1 MSYQVLASKWRPQ
14 VFADVVGQE
23 HILTALTNSLK
34 LGRLHHAYIF
44 SGMRGLGKTSIA
56 RLFAKALNCETR
68 IDANPCGKCLS
79 CMEIRQGTFIDLIEI
94 DAASRTRVEDI
105 RELIDDIQYLPVRG
119 YYKIYLIDEVHMLS
133 RHSFNALLKSLEQPP
148 PHVKFI
154 LATTDPQKIPLT
166 IISRC
171 MQFHL
176 KILDINLIGKQL
188 KKILKAEKIAFETS
202 ALSLISKVAD
212 GSMRDAL
219 TLTDQAIVYSNGHIT
234 LSSVNSMLGYLDSAQ
249 IGELIEAF
257 AYTEGSK
264 IMKVLNKIDTLRIID
279 WEFLLVE
286 MLTML
291 HHIAM
296 VQLLPEYVTK
306 QQEYLNLTA
315 PTVNII
321 QLLAKTLSL
330 KDTQIYYDILLRG
343 RADLFLAPNKKIGVE
358 MTLLRALTLRFHYKE
373 HPIISPNTDD
383 LHNNLTKD
391 NPIPY
396 SDFNL
401 NDLKDKKINPNLS
414 CADDP
419 INHLHSNQKI
429 LMCKKKIL
437 APQQPKKTLLIP
449 LLNKGLSEPPSN
461 SDDKTVKL
469 EIPLSKVLLPIPG
482 LKDEISAQINEEVI
496 LQDSWSAEI
505 TKIALPKLV
514 KEIALNSWC
523 EQDKDIVVLHLRS
536 RKRHLNNSSARI
548 ILTNVISRHREQLT
562 KVYIVEDDNIHF
574 KTPYELIKEI
584 YKKKIQKTIKKLEQ
598 NGHIYMLCCT
608 FDAKI
613 DAKSLVLDS

>member
-14 VFADVVGQE
+14 VFTDVVGQE

-34 LGRLHHAYIF
+34 LGRLHHAYIL

-56 RLFAKALNCETR
+56 RLFAKALNCKTR
-68 IDANPCGKCLS
+68 IDANPCCKCLS

-133 RHSFNALLKSLEQPP
+133 RHSFNALLKSLEEPP

-154 LATTDPQKIPLT
+154 LATTDLQKIPLT

-176 KILDINLIGKQL
+176 KILDINLIGEQL
-188 KKILKAEKIAFETS
+188 KKILKAEQISFES
-202 ALSLISKVAD
+202 NALSLISKVSD

-219 TLTDQAIVYSNGHIT
+219 TITDQAIVYSNGHIT

-249 IGELIEAF
+249 IIELIEAF
-257 AYTEGSK
+257 AYTEGQQIIK
-264 IMKVLNKIDTLRIID
+264 LLNKIDTLRIID
-279 WEFLLVE
+279 WELLLVE

-296 VQLLPEYVTK
+296 VQLFPEYMTK

-315 PTVNII
+315 NTVNRIKS
-321 QLLAKTLSL
+321 LAKTLSPQ
-330 KDTQIYYDILLRG
+330 DTQIYYDFLLRG
-343 RADLFLAPNKKIGVE
+343 RADLSLAPNKKIGVE
-358 MTLLRALTLRFHYKE
+358 MTLLRALTLRFHYKG
-373 HPIISPNTDD
+373 HPIISAHTDN
-383 LHNNLTKD
+383 LHT
-391 NPIPY
+391 NPITS
-396 SDFNL
+396 SDFTL
-401 NDLKDKKINPNLS
+401 HYLKDKKISPNLS
-414 CADDP
+414 FADDP
-419 INHLHSNQKI
+419 LNHLQS
-429 LMCKKKIL
+429 KKKIL
-437 APQQPKKTLLIP
+437 MWNKKIIAYPQPKTKLLIP
-449 LLNKGLSEPPSN
+449 IKHVLPAPPSN

-469 EIPLSKVLLPIPG
+469 EIPLSKLLLTFPG
-482 LKDEISAQINEEVI
+482 LKNEISAQINEKVI

-523 EQDKDIVVLHLRS
+523 EQYEDIVVLHLRS

-562 KVYIVEDDNIHF
+562 KVYIVEDDNINF
-574 KTPYELIKEI
+574 KTPYELITDI
-584 YKKKIQKTIKKLEQ
+584 YKNKIKKKIKTLEQ
-598 NGHIYMLCCT
+598 NANIYMLCCT

-613 DAKSLVLDS
+613 DAKNIVLDS

>member
-14 VFADVVGQE
+14 VFTDVVGQE

-34 LGRLHHAYIF
+34 LGRLHHAYIL

-68 IDANPCGKCLS
+68 IDANPCGKCRS
-79 CMEIRQGTFIDLIEI
+79 CIEIRQGTFIDLIEI

-133 RHSFNALLKSLEQPP
+133 RHSFNALLKSLEEPP

-176 KILDINLIGKQL
+176 KILDINLIGEQL
-188 KKILKAEKIAFETS
+188 KKILKEEQIDFENS
-202 ALSLISKVAD
+202 ALSLISKVSD

-219 TLTDQAIVYSNGHIT
+219 TLTDQAIVYSNSHIT
-234 LSSVNSMLGYLDSAQ
+234 LSSVNSMLGYLDSDQ
-249 IGELIEAF
+249 IVELIESF

-264 IMKVLNKIDTLRIID
+264 IMKLLNKIATLRIID
-279 WEFLLVE
+279 WELLLVE

-296 VQLLPEYVTK
+296 VQLFPEYVT
-306 QQEYLNLTA
+306 QQQKYFNLT
-315 PTVNII
+315 PTTGNRIKS
-321 QLLAKTLSL
+321 LAKILSP

-343 RADLFLAPNKKIGVE
+343 RADLSLAPNKKIGVE
-358 MTLLRALTLRFHYKE
+358 MTLLRALTFRFHYKE
-373 HPIISPNTDD
+373 YPIISPNTDD

-391 NPIPY
+391 NNPLPY
-396 SDFNL
+396 SDFTL
-401 NDLKDKKINPNLS
+401 NYLKDKKINPNLS
-414 CADDP
+414 LSDDP
-419 INHLHSNQKI
+419 VHYLHSTPQI
-429 LMCKKKIL
+429 LMCKKKNL
-437 APQQPKKTLLIP
+437 ARQQPKTQLLIP
-449 LLNKGLSEPPSN
+449 LKNGLPPPYSN
-461 SDDKTVKL
+461 SEDKPVKL
-469 EIPLSKVLLPIPG
+469 EIPLSKLLTIPR

-496 LQDSWSAEI
+496 LQDSWAAEI

-523 EQDKDIVVLHLRS
+523 EQYEDIVVLHLRS
-536 RKRHLNNSSARI
+536 RKRHLNNLSAKI
-548 ILTNVISRHREQLT
+548 ILTNVISSHRKQLT
-562 KVYIVEDDNIHF
+562 KVHIVEDDNIDF
-574 KTPYELIKEI
+574 KTPYELIKDI
-584 YKKKIQKTIKKLEQ
+584 YKNKIKKIIKKLEQ
-598 NGHIYMLCCT
+598 NSNIYMLCCT
-608 FDAKI
+608 FNAKI
-613 DAKSLVLDS
+613 DAKSIVFDS